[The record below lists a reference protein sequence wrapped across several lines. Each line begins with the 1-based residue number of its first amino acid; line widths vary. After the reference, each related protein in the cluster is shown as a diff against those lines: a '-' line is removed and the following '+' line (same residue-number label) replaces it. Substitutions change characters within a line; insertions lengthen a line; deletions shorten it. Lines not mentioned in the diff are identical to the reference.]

1 MLLWCNV
8 GFAAPVSHYLELG
21 YKLHS
26 TNVLD
31 DGSAIIYHLI
41 LDLGKKDMTLVKE
54 EVQILNIELKLK
66 DKEIGRLYQKLQH

>member
-1 MLLWCNV
+1 MKKLFLYVVLGLMFCNV

-41 LDLGKKDMTLVKE
+41 LDLGK
-54 EVQILNIELKLK
+54 
-66 DKEIGRLYQKLQH
+66 